1 MKKLLLLLLPLCLGA
16 LVLNAV
22 PSTDPADP
30 AYDPTGDFDGDGF
43 TNDQEN
49 AAGTDPDNADDNPET
64 ANPEENDGTLDGEGT
79 ENPEE
84 VGNRTPVVEN
94 VTAAQIE
101 GTKPMEIFYD
111 LKVSDNRD
119 CVVTVKW
126 STDNGNS
133 FPLTATAL
141 VGAAGPGVV
150 PGDGLKVT
158 WDMGVDWNN
167 QFTQSGR
174 IKIIASRIPADYNPA
189 GSTETGGTSESGI

>member
-1 MKKLLLLLLPLCLGA
+1 MKKLLLLIALPILLGA
-16 LVLNAV
+16 FALHGQDPN
-22 PSTDPADP
+22 DPAPDP
-30 AYDPTGDFDGDGF
+30 NDPMDTAPDP
-43 TNDQEN
+43 NDPIDTADPN
-49 AAGTDPDNADDNPET
+49 DPDYQ
-64 ANPEENDGTLDGEGT
+64 DGEG
-79 ENPEE
+79 
-84 VGNRTPVVEN
+84 GNRTPVVEN

-101 GTKPMEIFYD
+101 GTKLMEIFYD

-189 GSTETGGTSESGI
+189 GSTPTGGTSETGI

>member
-16 LVLNAV
+16 LLPQFHGQIQTILHTIQRISTAMVL
-22 PSTDPADP
+22 PMPRECPGTDPEDPAD
-30 AYDPTGDFDGDGF
+30 
-43 TNDQEN
+43 N
-49 AAGTDPDNADDNPET
+49 PDT
-64 ANPEENDGTLDGEGT
+64 ANPEENDGPTDEPGEEG
-79 ENPEE
+79 
-84 VGNRTPVVEN
+84 GNRTPVVEN

-101 GTKPMEIFYD
+101 GTKLMEIFYD

-189 GSTETGGTSESGI
+189 GSTPTGGTSETGI

>member
-1 MKKLLLLLLPLCLGA
+1 
-16 LVLNAV
+16 
-22 PSTDPADP
+22 
-30 AYDPTGDFDGDGF
+30 
-43 TNDQEN
+43 
-49 AAGTDPDNADDNPET
+49 
-64 ANPEENDGTLDGEGT
+64 
-79 ENPEE
+79 
-84 VGNRTPVVEN
+84 
-94 VTAAQIE
+94 
-101 GTKPMEIFYD
+101 MEIFYD

-189 GSTETGGTSESGI
+189 GSTRNWWNFRNRHLINFRPTNPLLHDASRAALSLTEHIHAITAIHMVGDGWKSNRHAYQHGLTFSKETLRQIMAEGFLRESQAF

>member
-1 MKKLLLLLLPLCLGA
+1 MKKLLLLSHSLGLPILQIQPILHTIQLLGSQSKRMQDPD
-16 LVLNAV
+16 
-22 PSTDPADP
+22 DPA
-30 AYDPTGDFDGDGF
+30 
-43 TNDQEN
+43 EN
-49 AAGTDPDNADDNPET
+49 PD
-64 ANPEENDGTLDGEGT
+64 T

-84 VGNRTPVVEN
+84 NYRSERPEPESPEGEGGNRTPVVEN

-101 GTKPMEIFYD
+101 GTKLMEIFYD

-189 GSTETGGTSESGI
+189 GSTPTGGTSETGI

>member
-1 MKKLLLLLLPLCLGA
+1 MKKLLLLLLPLSLGA
-16 LVLNAV
+16 LALKAV
-22 PSTDPADP
+22 PSTDPEDP
-30 AYDPTGDFDGDGF
+30 AFDPAADFDGDGF
-43 TNDQEN
+43 NNLDEL
-49 AAGTDPDNADDNPET
+49 AAGTDPEDDQDFPVAQNPDESEDPLEGDQT
-64 ANPEENDGTLDGEGT
+64 EYPEEA
-79 ENPEE
+79 
-84 VGNRTPVVEN
+84 GNRTPVVEN

-101 GTKPMEIFYD
+101 GTKLMEIFYD

-174 IKIIASRIPADYNPA
+174 IKIIASRIPADYTPA
-189 GSTETGGTSESGI
+189 GSTPTGGSSETGI